1 MPGTKTEAALD
12 LELVQMYAPEWVHFY
27 DGSLPEDAPRAWLRR
42 QILEKARARQIAA
55 LAADQ
60 ARGRETKKQL

>member
-12 LELVQMYAPEWVHFY
+12 LELVQMYAPEWVHVY
-27 DGSLPEDAPRAWLRR
+27 DGSLAEDAPRAWIRR

>member
-12 LELVQMYAPEWVHFY
+12 LELVQMYAPEWEPLFDY
-27 DGSLPEDAPRAWLRR
+27 ALPEDAPRAWLRR

-60 ARGRETKKQL
+60 ELGAEAKKQL